1 MLSCSRLFVC
11 AIFESTVSRQKE
23 NFVCS
28 AESPTRLGNAW
39 KIIFFKMAPTKI
51 EFVESTMLSGLVS
64 SHTWSPF
71 VLRRLQ
77 DSGKWSLITKHG
89 SVACTGNLEEK
100 QGNVPTIHVA
110 SPNLQVISSA

>member
-1 MLSCSRLFVC
+1 
-11 AIFESTVSRQKE
+11 
-23 NFVCS
+23 
-28 AESPTRLGNAW
+28 
-39 KIIFFKMAPTKI
+39 
-51 EFVESTMLSGLVS
+51 MLSGLVS

-89 SVACTGNLEEK
+89 SVACTRNLEEK

-110 SPNLQVISSA
+110 SPNLQVISSAKFLALARGKLLLVLSL

>member
-1 MLSCSRLFVC
+1 
-11 AIFESTVSRQKE
+11 
-23 NFVCS
+23 
-28 AESPTRLGNAW
+28 
-39 KIIFFKMAPTKI
+39 MAPTKI

-64 SHTWSPF
+64 SHTWPAF

-77 DSGKWSLITKHG
+77 DSGKMEFDNQTWILWHVREILKK
-89 SVACTGNLEEK
+89 K

>member
-77 DSGKWSLITKHG
+77 DSGKMEFDNQTWILWHVREILRECSDHSC
-89 SVACTGNLEEK
+89 SVT
-100 QGNVPTIHVA
+100 
-110 SPNLQVISSA
+110 